1 MGNNDSSVKVDPSLF
16 QNPSEQKLY
25 DAVNDLVDKSSQRT
39 VEDNFAALR
48 SLAPIISEYF
58 DENMIMDKDENV
70 KNNRLTQLGI
80 LARQTYLIGNLDKL
94 IVK

>member
-1 MGNNDSSVKVDPSLF
+1 
-16 QNPSEQKLY
+16 
-25 DAVNDLVDKSSQRT
+25 
-39 VEDNFAALR
+39 
-48 SLAPIISEYF
+48 
-58 DENMIMDKDENV
+58 MIMDKDENV